1 MYLNGTMLKNDDT
14 CADSDEPNSNTK
26 VNCSNDNNKKL
37 DSKNR
42 KSKKRFMSS
51 SPPNNIEK
59 DSNQNALTINGIK
72 SVYIQLCI

>member
-1 MYLNGTMLKNDDT
+1 MMLTNNGTG
-14 CADSDEPNSNTK
+14 ADSDQPNSNTK
-26 VNCSNDNNKKL
+26 NKFFNGSKKML

-51 SPPNNIEK
+51 SPPDNIENSNAK